1 MVDVQRDALVAR
13 SQLIQR
19 PAEQFA
25 PAASTTGSARRPER
39 SLLNLSAKTFGRV
52 PLTTAIIRRCDAR
65 CEHCLRPLKYDAN
78 LSARPVTRRVPL
90 T

>member
-13 SQLIQR
+13 SQLVQR
-19 PAEQFA
+19 PAEQLA

-52 PLTTAIIRRCDAR
+52 PLTTAIIRRCDAG
-65 CEHCLRPLKYDAN
+65 CEHCLPDTAWASFTHLVSRGMQGAG
-78 LSARPVTRRVPL
+78 
-90 T
+90 